1 MPGKKKS
8 EEDVPGWPPP
18 PGTNNAVSTDSSAK
32 TFFKHHLTQKDSVL
46 YDKSCSRNHSAND
59 EGNIMGYTH
68 YYTKTGT
75 STEDARLFEMF
86 MNGARTIIEYAT
98 TVDKIQLADG
108 MGNNLGGWEC
118 TKEDVWFNGYGPDS
132 HETFNWSLDS
142 SGFGFT
148 KTARKPYDAVV
159 TACLIH
165 LYDVYGDLVSIG
177 SDGSWSEWSDG
188 ARLYRNATGLTAK
201 PPFAVGL
208 ETV

>member
-1 MPGKKKS
+1 
-8 EEDVPGWPPP
+8 
-18 PGTNNAVSTDSSAK
+18 
-32 TFFKHHLTQKDSVL
+32 VL
-46 YDKSCSRNHSAND
+46 YDKPAAEIILLND
-59 EGNIMGYTH
+59 EGNAMGYTH

-75 STEDARLFEMF
+75 SPDDALRFEMF

-108 MGNNLGGWEC
+108 MGNHVGQWEC
-118 TKEDVWFNGYGPDS
+118 TKESVWFNGYGPDS
-132 HETFNWSLDS
+132 HETFNWSIDS

-165 LYDVYGDLVSIG
+165 LKDVYGELVSIG

-188 ARLYRNATGLTAK
+188 ARLYRNATGLTASS
-201 PPFAVGL
+201 PFEL
-208 ETV
+208 ETA